1 MTRDPQDL
9 HPEPSDGLHVS
20 PQIVRAVERYMGKL
34 LRALDL
40 GHWRVYVAQDKPPEG
55 ALLMIEPTDGRRV
68 AMLYVS
74 EGWAADDRSPKERQV
89 DLTHEALHLAHHD
102 QDEHIRRFLEG
113 SGDISEYVKTLVLS
127 QYTVNTERMVDSLSY
142 VLAPHM
148 PRWKDPK

>member
-1 MTRDPQDL
+1 MSIDLTDLDPM
-9 HPEPSDGLHVS
+9 PSDGQHLT
-20 PQIVRAVERYMGKL
+20 PAVVEAIEKYMVKI

-40 GHWRVYVAQDKPPEG
+40 AHWRVYVAKDRAPDDC
-55 ALLMIEPTDGRRV
+55 LLMIQPTDGRRI

-74 EGWAADDRSPKERQV
+74 DGWIDQSAVEKQT

-102 QDEHIRRFLEG
+102 QDEHIRRFLDG
-113 SGDISEYVKTLVLS
+113 SGDISNYVKHLVLS
-127 QYTVNTERMVDSLSY
+127 QYKTNTERMVDSLSY